1 MTHSSLNTTN
11 RGGGGGGL
19 KNEYNILKKATN
31 YLLHMMV
38 YYS

>member
-11 RGGGGGGL
+11 RGGGL
-19 KNEYNILKKATN
+19 KNEYNILTKATN